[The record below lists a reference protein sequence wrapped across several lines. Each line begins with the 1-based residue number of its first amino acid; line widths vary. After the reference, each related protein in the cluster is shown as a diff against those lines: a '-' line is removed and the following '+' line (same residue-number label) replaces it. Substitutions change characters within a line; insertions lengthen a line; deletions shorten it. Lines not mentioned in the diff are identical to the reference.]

1 MKIGIVGLG
10 LMGGSLAK
18 ALKKNSSHLV
28 LGVDKDSAT
37 LKKALEERSIDEVL
51 DDKNLSQCE
60 LVVLAVRPGI
70 AKKFAKE
77 NSGKIQ
83 GILLDFCGIKRS
95 LEEEILPLAI
105 ENQFIYLGGHP
116 MAGRERGGYDRSI
129 ADLYENASMIFVEN
143 KSSIGIGK
151 RLEPL
156 FREIGFEKI
165 VYSTSEEHD
174 RIIAY
179 TSQLAHVVSN
189 AYVQSPVHDEEYGF
203 SADSLRDLTRVAT
216 LDADMWMELFFEN
229 KDNLT
234 REIRRISHQL
244 EEYADSIENEKKDY
258 LKKML
263 LDGCQA
269 KKEME
274 EKRR

>member
-18 ALKKNSSHLV
+18 ALKRNSSHPV
-28 LGVDKDSAT
+28 LGYDKDPDT
-37 LKKALEERSIDEVL
+37 LNKALEEGSIDEIL
-51 DDKNLSQCE
+51 NERNLSECE

-70 AKKFAKE
+70 AKGFVKE
-77 NSGKIQ
+77 NSDRIQ
-83 GILLDFCGIKRS
+83 GILLDFCGVKRS
-95 LEEEILPLAI
+95 VEKEILPLAL
-105 ENQFIYLGGHP
+105 ENQFAYLGGHP

-129 ADLYENASMIFVEN
+129 ADLYHKASMILVEN
-143 KSSIGIGK
+143 ESSQGIGK
-151 RLEPL
+151 KLEPF

-189 AYVQSPVHDEEYGF
+189 SYVQSPVHDEEYGF

-216 LDADMWMELFFEN
+216 LDADMWIELFFEN

-263 LDGCQA
+263 LKGCQA

>member
-1 MKIGIVGLG
+1 M
-10 LMGGSLAK
+10 
-18 ALKKNSSHLV
+18 
-28 LGVDKDSAT
+28 
-37 LKKALEERSIDEVL
+37 
-51 DDKNLSQCE
+51 
-60 LVVLAVRPGI
+60 AVRPGI